1 MTAKI
6 PLSVAII
13 TKNEGENLPGCL
25 KSVFFAAQIVVVDS
39 GSTDDTVRIAR
50 EVGCQVFTRDWEG
63 FGVQKQYAIDR
74 CTQPWILVLDADE
87 RIPPG
92 TAAAIREIVTR
103 EAGEGDPAG
112 YTFPR
117 RNYFQG
123 RWIRHNGWWPD
134 RILRL
139 FQRGKGRMT
148 PARVHEGLEV
158 SGPVAALQDP
168 IDHFTESRLSAVLQ
182 KIDRYSTLGAL
193 EAYEEGKRSTVWSA
207 FFRAGFTFFQG
218 YFLRLGMF
226 DGVQGLTLAMT
237 DSVNKFF
244 KYAKLSELSRQQD
257 RVKR

>member
-1 MTAKI
+1 MTSKV

-13 TKNEGENLPGCL
+13 TMNEGDNLPGCL
-25 KSVFFAAQIVVVDS
+25 ESVRFATQIVVVDS
-39 GSTDDTVRIAR
+39 GSTDDTVRVAT
-50 EVGCQVFTRDWEG
+50 EVGCQVCTRNWEG
-63 FGVQKQYAIDR
+63 FGVQKQFAIEQ

-87 RIPPG
+87 RIPTE

-103 EAGEGDPAG
+103 PEREGDPAG
-112 YTFPR
+112 YSFPR

-134 RILRL
+134 RIVRL
-139 FQRGKGRMT
+139 FRRGRGRMS

-158 SGPVAALQDP
+158 KGLVVPLEDP

-193 EAYEEGKRSTVWSA
+193 EAYEEGKRATVWAA
-207 FFRAGFTFFQG
+207 FGRAGFTFLQG
-218 YFLRLGMF
+218 YVLRLGML

-237 DSVNKFF
+237 DSINKFF
-244 KYAKLSELSRQQD
+244 KYAKLSELSRQKD

>member
-1 MTAKI
+1 MTAKV

-13 TKNEGENLPGCL
+13 TRNEGENLPGCL
-25 KSVFFAAQIVVVDS
+25 KSVLFASQVVVVDS
-39 GSTDDTVRIAR
+39 GSTDDTIRIAK
-50 EVGCQVFTRDWEG
+50 ETGCQVCTHGWEG
-63 FGVQKQYAIDR
+63 FGVQKQFAIEQ

-87 RIPPG
+87 RIPPD
-92 TAAAIREIVTR
+92 TAATIREIVTR
-103 EAGEGDPAG
+103 PEREEDPAG

-139 FQRGKGRMT
+139 FRRGSGRMSS
-148 PARVHEGLEV
+148 ARVHEGLEV
-158 SGPVAALQDP
+158 KGLVAPLEDP

-193 EAYEEGKRSTVWSA
+193 EAFEDGKRSTVWAA
-207 FFRAGFTFFQG
+207 FFRACFTFLQG
-218 YFLRLGMF
+218 YFLRLGML

>member
-1 MTAKI
+1 
-6 PLSVAII
+6 
-13 TKNEGENLPGCL
+13 
-25 KSVFFAAQIVVVDS
+25 
-39 GSTDDTVRIAR
+39 
-50 EVGCQVFTRDWEG
+50 
-63 FGVQKQYAIDR
+63 VQKQYAIDR

-87 RIPPG
+87 RIPPE
-92 TAAAIREIVTR
+92 TAASIREVVTR
-103 EAGEGDPAG
+103 PEKEGHPVG

-139 FQRGKGRMT
+139 FRREKGRMS

-158 SGPVAALQDP
+158 KGLVAALEDP

-193 EAYEEGKRSTVWSA
+193 EAYEEGKRATVWAA
-207 FFRAGFTFFQG
+207 FSRAGFTFLQG
-218 YFLRLGMF
+218 YFLRLGML

-237 DSVNKFF
+237 DSINKFF